1 MAKRGS
7 ENPVK
12 DYALEMLAVKDEK
25 VALAYIGNGAR
36 SKNIF
41 EGNKIKRKNNHSD
54 DYLPLFAINPN

>member
-1 MAKRGS
+1 M
-7 ENPVK
+7 K

-25 VALAYIGNGAR
+25 AAVAYIGNGAR

-41 EGNKIKRKNNHSD
+41 QGNKIKRKNNHSD